1 MYNST
6 IFFTLSFFLNPGI
19 IATGIFAK
27 PVPDMHHFN
36 YGGLIYGGGWYLMS
50 VQALE
55 AVVIIAWTVGMTLP
69 ALWVKLSKF
78 EIQNIT

>member
-1 MYNST
+1 MPHY
-6 IFFTLSFFLNPGI
+6 
-19 IATGIFAK
+19 
-27 PVPDMHHFN
+27 N

-78 EIQNIT
+78 EIQNINGKKYTCFKMLEINKILVYQ

>member
-1 MYNST
+1 
-6 IFFTLSFFLNPGI
+6 
-19 IATGIFAK
+19 
-27 PVPDMHHFN
+27 MHHFN

-69 ALWVKLSKF
+69 ALWVELLKF
-78 EIQNIT
+78 KISLEKKRILGKILEPI